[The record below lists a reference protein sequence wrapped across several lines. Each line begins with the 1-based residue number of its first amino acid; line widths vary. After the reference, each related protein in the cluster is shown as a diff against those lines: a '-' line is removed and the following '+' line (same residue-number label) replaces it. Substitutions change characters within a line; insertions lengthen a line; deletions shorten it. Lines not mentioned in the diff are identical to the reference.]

1 VGIKVKLAV
10 CIIKYYT
17 MKMYP
22 VLNKAPC
29 PKDVWRSRGI
39 APCILNP
46 TLDGCEQS
54 AYALVMEY
62 WHSILK

>member
-1 VGIKVKLAV
+1 
-10 CIIKYYT
+10 
-17 MKMYP
+17 MYP